1 MRRYLIFAS
10 GGLSLLMYTVDTTA
24 VAVAFPH
31 FMREFHTNVLW
42 AGWTISIYYIGV
54 TIATPL
60 AGSLSDTFGRKKVF
74 LISLLFFTGSSL
86 ACGFALNI
94 YMLIAFRF
102 LQGIGGASF
111 FPTASGMVSDY
122 FPENRQTAIGL
133 FSSIF
138 PIGGIIGPNVGGW
151 IVSRYSWRYIFYI
164 NLPVGIGLLLLIM
177 VLLRDSKLYSR
188 PRVDVVGAS
197 LMSGA
202 ILLFMFGLNF
212 MGESLSL
219 TSLLLSAVL
228 LGFSFSLVLL
238 FLSHEKKEA
247 KPILDIVL
255 LRSRP
260 FLAANL
266 LNMVLGAGFFGLFS
280 FVPLYVTSV
289 HRLSTLMSGMILTPR
304 SLGVLAA
311 STITSFLLRRWGYRV
326 PLVCGLVVVSCST
339 LLLAPGLLLSGMTG
353 MRVGLVELLS
363 FLMLASGIGAG
374 ITNPAANNACI
385 ELMPGKIATI
395 MGLRGMFRT
404 VGGALGISLI
414 TFILHMSSS
423 RFIGFRVTFILFGL
437 ALASSIPLVFLIPSG
452 KKAWAKGP
460 GTGSQEGCA

>member
-10 GGLSLLMYTVDTTA
+10 GGLSLLMYMVDATA

-31 FMREFHTNVLW
+31 FMRELHTNVLW

-60 AGSLSDTFGRKKVF
+60 AGSLSDTFGRKRVF
-74 LISLLFFTGSSL
+74 IVSLLFFTGSSL
-86 ACGFALNI
+86 ACGFAVNI

-102 LQGIGGASF
+102 FQGIGGASF

-122 FPENRQTAIGL
+122 FPESRQTAIGL

-164 NLPVGIGLLLLIM
+164 NLPVGIGLLLVIM

-188 PRVDVVGAS
+188 PRVDIAGAL
-197 LMSGA
+197 LMSAA
-202 ILLFMFGLNF
+202 ILLLMFGLSLI
-212 MGESLSL
+212 GESLSAR
-219 TSLLLSAVL
+219 SLLLGTALLASSAT
-228 LGFSFSLVLL
+228 LVFL
-238 FLSHEKKEA
+238 FLGHEKKQEN
-247 KPILDIVL
+247 PILDVVL

-266 LNMVLGAGFFGLFS
+266 LNMALGAGFFGLFS

-289 HRLSTLMSGMILTPR
+289 YHLSTLLSGMILTPR

-311 STITSFLLRRWGYRV
+311 STITSFLLRRYGYRL
-326 PLVCGLVVVSCST
+326 PLVCGLVVVSCAT
-339 LLLAPGLLLSGMTG
+339 LLFVPGLLLGASGTQ
-353 MRVGLVELLS
+353 LS
-363 FLMLASGIGAG
+363 ILKVLSVLMLVSGIGAG
-374 ITNPAANNACI
+374 ITNPAANNASI

-414 TFILHMSSS
+414 TCILHLTSS
-423 RFIGFRVTFILFGL
+423 RLVGFRITFALFGL
-437 ALASSIPLVFLIPSG
+437 VLASVIPLVFLIPTG
-452 KKAWAKGP
+452 KKAFG
-460 GTGSQEGCA
+460 